1 MVVPIKIYDSDNI
14 VYTYGP
20 AVIITYAVTVILLAL
35 ILMLTKKIQSG
46 YKSEKKKEHAGL
58 GCSYVYIGGYSVYR

>member
-20 AVIITYAVTVILLAL
+20 AVIMTYCSNCNSAGAYSNAD
-35 ILMLTKKIQSG
+35 KKIQSG

-58 GCSYVYIGGYSVYR
+58 GGSYVYIGGYSVYR